1 MKKKFPAWGIVLI
14 VLAII
19 ALIFGVSVISPY
31 NTMVKLDEQVTT
43 AQANIQTQLQ
53 SRLDK
58 INELMPSVQGVMDQE
73 DEIYKDI
80 AALRSNTP
88 GITMDADGNMTI
100 DPKASLTDL
109 ESADAA
115 SSQMVRDINVA
126 MENYPDLK
134 SSDVMRDFMTSV
146 EGAENRIS
154 YAREQYNEDVQTYN
168 SYIRSFPHNL
178 TAGMFGFSP
187 RDKFEASAAAQNAP
201 TVKFD

>member
-126 MENYPDLK
+126 MESYPDLK
-134 SSDVMRDFMTSV
+134 SSD
-146 EGAENRIS
+146 GAENRIS

>member
-126 MENYPDLK
+126 MESY
-134 SSDVMRDFMTSV
+134 V
-146 EGAENRIS
+146 ESQDTYTALF
-154 YAREQYNEDVQTYN
+154 EDKNKYN
-168 SYIRSFPHNL
+168 SV
-178 TAGMFGFSP
+178 M
-187 RDKFEASAAAQNAP
+187 SALAEILYREMRA
-201 TVKFD
+201 

>member
-73 DEIYKDI
+73 DEIYKDKI
-80 AALRSNTP
+80 GRAH
-88 GITMDADGNMTI
+88 
-100 DPKASLTDL
+100 
-109 ESADAA
+109 
-115 SSQMVRDINVA
+115 V
-126 MENYPDLK
+126 
-134 SSDVMRDFMTSV
+134 
-146 EGAENRIS
+146 
-154 YAREQYNEDVQTYN
+154 
-168 SYIRSFPHNL
+168 
-178 TAGMFGFSP
+178 
-187 RDKFEASAAAQNAP
+187 
-201 TVKFD
+201 